1 MQDILIMEHYNIHF
15 SPTGGTKK
23 VADIICGTL
32 EGDFHEV
39 DLCSNIEQ
47 MSLCEED
54 ICLVSVPSYGGRVP
68 GAAIGMLKNLTG
80 HGAKAVLNCVYGNRA
95 WEDTLTELQDTL
107 EGQGFRCVAALATV
121 AEHSIFRQFA
131 TGRPDEK
138 DKTELIEMAGKIQDR
153 LDEDFTGP
161 LVLEGSHGTYK
172 EFGGSPLKPYGNE
185 SCSDCGLCAR
195 KGPVAAIDSQ
205 NPKATDPEKCISCM
219 RCISICPKGARGVD
233 PELLA
238 TISERISPLL
248 GGRKDNHLF
257 L

>member
-1 MQDILIMEHYNIHF
+1 MGHYNIHF

-23 VADIICGTL
+23 VADIICGAL
-32 EGDFHEV
+32 KGDFVEI
-39 DLCSNIEQ
+39 DLCCNIEQ
-47 MSLCEED
+47 TSLGKD
-54 ICLVSVPSYGGRVP
+54 DVCLVSVPSYGGRVP
-68 GAAIGMLKNLTG
+68 ATAIEKLKSISGN
-80 HGAKAVLNCVYGNRA
+80 GAKALLNCVYGNRA

-107 EGQGFRCVAALATV
+107 EEQGFRCVAALATV

-138 DKTELIEMAGKIQDR
+138 DKAELIEMAGKIQER
-153 LDEDFTGP
+153 LNEDFTGP

-172 EFGGSPLKPYGNE
+172 EFGGSPLKPFAND
-185 SCSDCGLCAR
+185 SCSGCGLCA
-195 KGPVAAIDSQ
+195 KKCPVAAIDAQ
-205 NPKATDPEKCISCM
+205 NPKATDSKKCISCM

-233 PELLA
+233 PTLLA

-248 GGRKDNHLF
+248 GGRKENYLF

>member
-1 MQDILIMEHYNIHF
+1 MGHYNIHF

-23 VADIICGTL
+23 VADIICGAMK
-32 EGDFHEV
+32 GDFNEI
-39 DLCSNIEQ
+39 DLCSNIKNTPLVEA
-47 MSLCEED
+47 D

-68 GAAIGMLKNLTG
+68 VTAIERLKNLKGNGT
-80 HGAKAVLNCVYGNRA
+80 KAIINCVYGNRA

-107 EGQGFRCVAALATV
+107 EGLGFRCVAALATV

-131 TGRPDEK
+131 TGRPDEQ
-138 DKTELIEMAGKIQDR
+138 DKADLVEMAEKIQER
-153 LDEDFTGP
+153 LDEGFTGP

-172 EFGGSPLKPYGNE
+172 ESGGSPLKPYGNE
-185 SCSDCGLCAR
+185 SCSGCGLCAR
-195 KGPVAAIDSQ
+195 KCPVAAIDAL

-233 PELLA
+233 PTLLA
-238 TISERISPLL
+238 TISERIFPHL

>member
-1 MQDILIMEHYNIHF
+1 MRYYNIHF

-23 VADIICGTL
+23 VADIICSAL
-32 EGDFHEV
+32 EGDFIEI
-39 DLCSNIEQ
+39 DLCGNIDLT
-47 MSLCEED
+47 SLCEDD
-54 ICLVSVPSYGGRVP
+54 ICLISVPSYGGRVP
-68 GAAIGMLKNLTG
+68 ATAIERLKCISGN
-80 HGAKAVLNCVYGNRA
+80 GAKAILNCVYGNRA

-107 EGQGFRCVAALATV
+107 EEQVFRCVAALATV

-131 TGRPDEK
+131 TGRPDEQ

-172 EFGGSPLKPYGNE
+172 KFGGSPLKPFGNE
-185 SCSDCGLCAR
+185 SCSGCGLCAR
-195 KGPVAAIDSQ
+195 KCPVGAIDAQ

-219 RCISICPKGARGVD
+219 RCISICLKGARGVD
-233 PELLA
+233 PALLA
-238 TISERISPLL
+238 TISERISPHL

>member
-1 MQDILIMEHYNIHF
+1 MEHYNIHF
-15 SPTGGTKK
+15 SPTGGTRK
-23 VADIICGTL
+23 VADIICCALDG
-32 EGDFHEV
+32 EFNEI

-47 MSLCEED
+47 TSFSQDD

-68 GAAIGMLKNLTG
+68 GAAIRMLKNITG
-80 HGAKAVLNCVYGNRA
+80 NGAKAVLNCVYGNRA

-107 EGQGFRCVAALATV
+107 EEQGFRCVAALATV

-138 DKTELIEMAGKIQDR
+138 DRAELIEMAGKIQVR
-153 LDEDFTGP
+153 LNGDFTGP

-172 EFGGSPLKPYGNE
+172 EFGGSPLKPFGNE
-185 SCSDCGLCAR
+185 SCSGCGLCA
-195 KGPVAAIDSQ
+195 KKCPVAAIDAT
-205 NPKATDPEKCISCM
+205 NPKATDSEKCISCM

-233 PELLA
+233 PALLA
-238 TISERISPLL
+238 AISERISPHL

>member
-1 MQDILIMEHYNIHF
+1 MKYYNIHF

-23 VADIICGTL
+23 VADIICCAL
-32 EGDFHEV
+32 EGDFNEI
-39 DLCSNIEQ
+39 DLCSNIDLT
-47 MSLCEED
+47 SLCEDD
-54 ICLVSVPSYGGRVP
+54 ICVVSVPSYGGRVP
-68 GAAIGMLKNLTG
+68 ATAIKRLKCISGN
-80 HGAKAVLNCVYGNRA
+80 GAKAILNCVYGNRA

-107 EGQGFRCVAALATV
+107 EELGFRCVAALATV

-138 DKTELIEMAGKIQDR
+138 DKTELIAMAGKIQER
-153 LDEDFTGP
+153 LDEGFTGP

-172 EFGGSPLKPYGNE
+172 EFGGSPLKPFANE
-185 SCSDCGLCAR
+185 SCSGCGLCAR
-195 KGPVAAIDSQ
+195 ECPVGAIDTAD
-205 NPKATDPEKCISCM
+205 PKSTILDKCISCM

-233 PELLA
+233 PTLLA
-238 TISERISPLL
+238 TIAERISPHL